1 MAKIT
6 PQKEDFSKWYL
17 DIIAQADLADY
28 SAVKGCM
35 IIKPYGYALWENIQ
49 KALDDR
55 IKAKGVKNAYFPLFI
70 PESFIKKE
78 AEHVDGFAPELVT
91 VTHVGEKEL
100 AEKLYVRPTSETIM
114 YDAYSNWIKSYRD
127 LPLLINQWANVVRW
141 EKRTRPFLRTT
152 EFLWQEGHTVHAT
165 EAEADEWTIKCL
177 EMYRDLDSEDLAIPV
192 VIGTKSE
199 SEKFPGAKYTTTTE
213 VLAKDGKAIQAGTSH
228 QLGQGFAKTFGIEF
242 TDENE
247 KQQHPWQTSW
257 GVSTRIVG
265 TLIVVHGDDKGLRI
279 PPKIAP
285 IQVVIVPIYRTLEE
299 EELVRKECLKI
310 EVELKEVGIKVELD
324 DRTEKTPG
332 FKFNEW
338 ELKGVPVRI
347 EVGPRDLAKDEVV
360 MARRDTSEK
369 KSILLAKVR
378 STVLDLMVDI
388 QKTMLEQA
396 IEFQTKNTHEV
407 FDYERFKEIIK
418 ENPGFIK
425 AGWCG
430 NEECESRIQSETKA
444 TIRCLPFEYA
454 GQAKGE
460 CIYCKKEATQIALF
474 AKAY

>member
-6 PQKEDFSKWYL
+6 SQQEDFSKWYL

-35 IIKPYGYALWENIQ
+35 IIKPYGYAIWENIQ
-49 KALDDR
+49 RGLDDR
-55 IKAKGVKNAYFPLFI
+55 IKAIGVKNAYFPLFI

-78 AEHVDGFAPELVT
+78 AEHVEGFAPELVT

-100 AEKLYVRPTSETIM
+100 EEKLFVRPTSETIM
-114 YDAYSNWIKSYRD
+114 YDAYANWIHSYRD

-177 EMYRDLDSEDLAIPV
+177 EMYRDFDKEDLSIPV

-199 SEKFPGAKYTTTTE
+199 AEKFPGAKYTTTTE
-213 VLAKDGKAIQAGTSH
+213 ALAKDGKAIQAGTSH

-247 KQQHPWQTSW
+247 KQQIPWQTSW
-257 GVSTRIVG
+257 GLSTRIVG
-265 TLIVVHGDDKGLRI
+265 TLIVVHGDDKGLKI

-285 IQVVIVPIYRTLEE
+285 IQAVIVPIYKNSEE
-299 EELVRKECLKI
+299 EESVKTACLKLAKD
-310 EVELKEVGIKVELD
+310 LKEVGIRIEFD
-324 DRTEKTPG
+324 TRTEKTPG

-338 ELKGVPVRI
+338 EVKGVPVRI

-360 MARRDTSEK
+360 LARRDTGEK
-369 KSILLAKVR
+369 KAILLGKVR
-378 STVLDLMVDI
+378 STVLDLMLDI
-388 QKTMLEQA
+388 QKNLYEQA
-396 IEFQTKNTHEV
+396 LEFQQKNTHTV
-407 FDYERFKEIIK
+407 FDYAQFKKIIE

-430 NEECESRIQSETKA
+430 DAECEAKIKAETKA

-454 GQAKGE
+454 GEAKGE
-460 CIYCKKEATQIALF
+460 CIYCGKEATQIALF